1 MAKKG
6 KKKTTHHHRRVSG
19 MSSQQTDGLAMAA
32 GAAVGAAGG
41 WYIYTTQ
48 KSIQDSLMGLL
59 QAGLGIGLMMF
70 VKAPIAKGV
79 GLGLVGSA
87 AIIEG
92 ESFGL
97 LSGVTNLP
105 SSGNLKIAG
114 YESVRQLG
122 AAPGMN
128 FPKPGGVGS
137 PMARKYAGGTY
148 RR

>member
-1 MAKKG
+1 MAT
-6 KKKTTHHHRRVSG
+6 KKKKPVHHKQKKVSG
-19 MSSQQTDGLAMAA
+19 MSSQQTDGIQMAA
-32 GAAVGAAGG
+32 GAAVGAGAG

-48 KSIQDSLMGLL
+48 KSIQDNLMGLI
-59 QAGLGIGLMMF
+59 QAAVGAGLLLF
-70 VKAPIAKGV
+70 TKAPLLKGV

-105 SSGNLKIAG
+105 SSSNLKIAG

-122 AAPGMN
+122 ATPGFN
-128 FPKPGGVGS
+128 FPKPSSVGAS
-137 PMARKYAGGTY
+137 PMARKYAGTY
-148 RR
+148 PR

>member
-6 KKKTTHHHRRVSG
+6 KKKTTHHRRKVSG

-48 KSIQDSLMGLL
+48 KSIQDNLMGLL

-79 GLGLVGSA
+79 GLGLVASA

-105 SSGNLKIAG
+105 SSSNLKIAG

-122 AAPGMN
+122 ATPGMS

-137 PMARKYAGGTY
+137 ATARKYAGGTY

>member
-1 MAKKG
+1 MAKRHG
-6 KKKTTHHHRRVSG
+6 KKKTTHRRKVSG
-19 MSSQQTDGLAMAA
+19 MSSQQTDGLAQAA
-32 GAAVGAAGG
+32 GAAVGAGAG

-48 KSIQDSLMGLL
+48 KSIQDNLMGLL
-59 QAGLGIGLMMF
+59 QAGLGVGLLMF
-70 VKAPIAKGV
+70 TKQPLLKGV
-79 GLGLVGSA
+79 GLGLVASA

-122 AAPGMN
+122 AAPGMY
-128 FPKPGGVGS
+128 FPKPAGVGS
-137 PMARKYAGGTY
+137 PIARKYAGGTY